1 MPFERN
7 DMQHSNSAS
16 AHQGFAAQCTSASSH
31 VSDAAYGGES
41 PVGPIPSGVPSGFVQ
56 TAPFA
61 GAGEP
66 IAQPAQTPHDSEPL
80 ARSSEGNDGTGPQV
94 LESPDDLS
102 STEEQP
108 QHSETGSQEK
118 SEGESRTN

>member
-7 DMQHSNSAS
+7 DMQHSNSVS
-16 AHQGFAAQCTSASSH
+16 AHQGFAPQCASALSH
-31 VSDAAYGGES
+31 FSDAAYGGES

-66 IAQPAQTPHDSEPL
+66 IAQPAQAPHDSEPL
-80 ARSSEGNDGTGPQV
+80 ARSPEGNGGTGPQV
-94 LESPDDLS
+94 PESPDDPS
-102 STEEQP
+102 PTGEQP

-118 SEGESRTN
+118 PEGESRTN